1 VRSIV
6 EVCASGRLAAQFRY
20 VLIES
25 NTGKARCN
33 PRAEPRRCAYVRD
46 PISTNSAD
54 LFLQAVAMLPR
65 PKLQLRLHLV
75 IKVAHDQ
82 LRHESL
88 PRASVTVN
96 VDQTHSF
103 GNAAK
108 LSAMNVIAD
117 FERLSAGQLRDAARI
132 LRDALAHMPS
142 AYNGPGE
149 AETEVRSFLD
159 DPSRFALAALD
170 GDRLLGWIGG
180 IRENYSHAYELHP
193 LVIDPQE
200 QRRGIGSA
208 LVAALESKSR
218 AEGAITLYLG
228 TDDDFGGTNLF
239 GRDLYPDVLSKAQ
252 QLSPTG
258 AHASTF
264 YRRLG
269 FEVVG
274 IIPDANGFGR
284 PDILMAKRIG

>member
-1 VRSIV
+1 MINIRHFS
-6 EVCASGRLAAQFRY
+6 ELTDA
-20 VLIES
+20 
-25 NTGKARCN
+25 
-33 PRAEPRRCAYVRD
+33 
-46 PISTNSAD
+46 
-54 LFLQAVAMLPR
+54 
-65 PKLQLRLHLV
+65 QLR
-75 IKVAHDQ
+75 
-82 LRHESL
+82 E
-88 PRASVTVN
+88 
-96 VDQTHSF
+96 
-103 GNAAK
+103 G
-108 LSAMNVIAD
+108 
-117 FERLSAGQLRDAARI
+117 ARI

-159 DPSRFALAALD
+159 DPSRFAVAALD
-170 GDRLLGWIGG
+170 GNRLLGWIGG

-193 LVIDPQE
+193 LVVDPPK

-208 LVAALESKSR
+208 LVAALETKSR
-218 AEGAITLYLG
+218 AEGAITLYVG

-252 QLSPTG
+252 QLAPTG
-258 AHASTF
+258 AHASSF

-284 PDILMAKRIG
+284 PDILMAKRMGPTPCLLLDEIGTLY